1 MHAHTQGVRARY
13 VSRSLAAAA
22 AALPRSRPRPSASHP
37 APRAQIYYLVTFIN
51 GVTALAY
58 LLLATGTL
66 NPLVANAWPGG
77 AVAYYLHDW
86 SLSAPGA
93 ISQPVLGTP
102 TTSMVPGVAWGARQF
117 FWLRYAAWVWVAPV
131 TMVIMGL
138 VSGAHWVEITWTF
151 WFSIIS
157 VAALFAA
164 ATSNG
169 PNATWPLFAMAV
181 VAGFPILIALAYTF
195 RKTAYRVHSEIGR
208 LYDVL
213 GFSLIAL
220 SIGYGITWAVSEGG
234 MVTTIDQEN
243 IIYAT
248 LDVVTKV
255 IFGFVLIWSREAI
268 ARYGTFLG
276 VINTGIDFDF
286 PIARSTYTGSAAA
299 YVTEPTAPN
308 TFGEHRDLAF
318 AQLHAATKTTPTQ
331 AVGSWPETDITGEHP
346 VTSSNPLSG
355 TPSRV
360 YTGTK

>member
-1 MHAHTQGVRARY
+1 MPPNP
-13 VSRSLAAAA
+13 L
-22 AALPRSRPRPSASHP
+22 LPLPPL
-37 APRAQIYYLVTFIN
+37 PRAQIYYLVTFIN

-66 NPLVANAWPGG
+66 NPTGAFAYPGG

-86 SLSAPGA
+86 SLVAPGQ
-93 ISQPVLGTP
+93 ISQPVLPLATP
-102 TTSMVPGVAWGARQF
+102 PAVTANVPGVAWGARQF
-117 FWLRYAAWVWVAPV
+117 FWLRYAAWAWVAPV
-131 TMVIMGL
+131 TMVILGL

-151 WFSIIS
+151 FFSIIS

-164 ATSNG
+164 STSNG
-169 PNATWPLFAMAV
+169 PNATWPLFAAAV
-181 VAGFPILIALAYTF
+181 AAGFPVLIALAYTF
-195 RKTAYRVHSEIGR
+195 RKTAYRVHAEIGR

-213 GFSLIAL
+213 GFSMIAL
-220 SIGYGITWAVSEGG
+220 SAFYAIAWAVSEGG
-234 MVTTIDQEN
+234 MITTIDQET

-255 IFGFVLIWSREAI
+255 VFGVVLIWSREAI

-299 YVTEPTAPN
+299 YVTEPSAPIV
-308 TFGEHRDLAF
+308 TGEHRDLAF

-331 AVGSWPETDITGEHP
+331 AVGAWPEANIG
-346 VTSSNPLSG
+346 
-355 TPSRV
+355 
-360 YTGTK
+360 K

>member
-1 MHAHTQGVRARY
+1 MHQRCCRPSTAAR
-13 VSRSLAAAA
+13 
-22 AALPRSRPRPSASHP
+22 RPRPRP
-37 APRAQIYYLVTFIN
+37 TPRAPQIYYLVTFIN
-51 GVTALAY
+51 GVTALSY

-66 NPLVANAWPGG
+66 NAGAGNAWPGG

-86 SLSAPGA
+86 SLQAPGV

-102 TTSMVPGVAWGARQF
+102 TTTMIAGVAWGARQF

-131 TMVIMGL
+131 TMVILGL

-169 PNATWPLFAMAV
+169 PNATWPLFAAAV
-181 VAGFPILIALAYTF
+181 IAGFPVLIALAYTF

-213 GFSLIAL
+213 GFSMIVL
-220 SIGYGITWAVSEGG
+220 SIGYAITWAVSEGG
-234 MVTTIDQEN
+234 MVTTIDQEV

-255 IFGFVLIWSREAI
+255 VFGFVLIWSREAI

-299 YVTEPTAPN
+299 YVTEPSAPN

-331 AVGSWPETDITGEHP
+331 AVGSWPETNIG
-346 VTSSNPLSG
+346 
-355 TPSRV
+355 
-360 YTGTK
+360 K